1 MKIHLFYDILN
12 QALTNFLWIQE
23 LAQYTI
29 TVVSAELKL
38 ALDVSGFQHNSKQ
51 SYILLKYQ
59 TTIDGTYGSIPW
71 LAANDW
77 ERLSSNNL

>member
-1 MKIHLFYDILN
+1 MKIHLFYDNLN

-38 ALDVSGFQHNSKQ
+38 ALDVSGFQRNSKQ